1 MLIKKCIKKIKE
13 TQNLKVN
20 IIKIVIIQLLYKSR
34 IKGKLFYQANEYYAS
49 SQVCSVCDNKDKI
62 YKDLKEREYKCSKC
76 GLEIDSI

>member
-1 MLIKKCIKKIKE
+1 MAKNHLSK
-13 TQNLKVN
+13 N
-20 IIKIVIIQLLYKSR
+20 INNACFNEIITQLLYKCR
-34 IKGKLFYQANEYYAS
+34 LKGKLFYQANEYYAS